1 MAALSAL
8 GEDGQRA
15 RALDSAAQERMRSLV
30 SLSDL
35 SAKLA
40 LSYLERIGRPVKA
53 VQEGTGAFVT
63 VRGYAAHQAVEDSPE
78 LYGVVDIPVLGTLP
92 DPRRGGALPQDLLS
106 RVVKAT
112 RRTFEAIRAISDGVW
127 DGYVI
132 TTTWRAHDRGEPY
145 MDRAVVDA
153 LVRFGWVLRQTD
165 IHYGLEPQLDR

>member
-8 GEDGQRA
+8 GEDGQLA
-15 RALDSAAQERMRSLV
+15 RALDAAAQERMRSLV

-35 SAKLA
+35 TAKLA
-40 LSYLERIGRPVKA
+40 LGYLERIGRPVKA

-63 VRGYAAHQAVEDSPE
+63 VRGYAAHQAVEAAPQ
-78 LYGVVDIPVLGTLP
+78 LYGAVDIPVLGTLP
-92 DPRRGGALPQDLLS
+92 DPGRRALPQDLLS

-112 RRTFEAIRAISDGVW
+112 RRGFDTIRAVPDGVW
-127 DGYVI
+127 DGYVT

-145 MDRAVVDA
+145 MERSVVDA

-165 IHYGLEPQLDR
+165 IHYGLEPQLDI